1 MILVNAFEQ
10 QDFHRYMCLI
20 HRRSEALRR
29 GSLIPIMMEQDLVCY
44 GRVLGKEKVLVVIYT
59 GAEDRIIDVP
69 VWLLGIQEYDSVRRI
84 MLSSEENY
92 NVGWLEYGVQGGVLS
107 IRATQNY
114 AAVFST
120 GTL

>member
-1 MILVNAFEQ
+1 
-10 QDFHRYMCLI
+10 
-20 HRRSEALRR
+20 
-29 GSLIPIMMEQDLVCY
+29 MEQDLVCY

-114 AAVFST
+114 AAVFRT